1 MPLGAAFLESDV
13 AASSGAADRHP
24 SMEGLL
30 LQLERLPEIREML
43 YNRERGY
50 SGMDIPLTPEQE
62 LAAVRRRSMR

>member
-1 MPLGAAFLESDV
+1 MT
-13 AASSGAADRHP
+13 
-24 SMEGLL
+24 GLL

-62 LAAVRRRSMR
+62 LAAVRRRSTR